1 MIKYQFSNINK
12 NITQEIR
19 KQGFGLCIYIYNNVK
34 KNNFQSV
41 FSDFLG
47 KKEDT
52 CGFIV
57 STVIMKIPPSL
68 WFWVVLPDGM
78 KRQFLKCMPS

>member
-1 MIKYQFSNINK
+1 MHLYLQQCSKKI
-12 NITQEIR
+12 
-19 KQGFGLCIYIYNNVK
+19 

-47 KKEDT
+47 KREDT

-68 WFWVVLPDGM
+68 WFWVVPLDGM
-78 KRQFLKCMPS
+78 KGQFLKCMPS